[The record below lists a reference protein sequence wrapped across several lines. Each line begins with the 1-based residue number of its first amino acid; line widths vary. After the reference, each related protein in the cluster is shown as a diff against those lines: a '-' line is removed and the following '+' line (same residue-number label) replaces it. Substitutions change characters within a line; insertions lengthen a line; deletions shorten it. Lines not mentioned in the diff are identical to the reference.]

1 MIFKQEIRNCVLC
14 GQNWLLSARSWN
26 KLSIIIAIFNF
37 FAYADRDLLTI
48 VRKSVMLSLM
58 KLFLGLPLH
67 ENKPTLTYV

>member
-1 MIFKQEIRNCVLC
+1 MKS
-14 GQNWLLSARSWN
+14 LSARSWN
-26 KLSIIIAIFNF
+26 KLSNIIAIFNF

-67 ENKPTLTYV
+67 ENKPNINLCLTDTVNQCLNHV